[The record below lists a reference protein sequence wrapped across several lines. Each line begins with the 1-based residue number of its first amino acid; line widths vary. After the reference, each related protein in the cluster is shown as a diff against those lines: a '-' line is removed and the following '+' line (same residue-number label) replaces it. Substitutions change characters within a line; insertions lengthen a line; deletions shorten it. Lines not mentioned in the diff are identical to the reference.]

1 MTRTS
6 TFSLRH
12 IFAALAVAVTFS
24 TPALADCWRAG
35 HGMPADH
42 PACCQGRYNM
52 QGGDACPYMD
62 NKMKRHA
69 NPVEMRGKS
78 LGVMVSN
85 LPNAMLDEAGLS
97 HAINVEKVLPDSA
110 AALAGIQ
117 AGDLI
122 TEFAGSPVYSADRLR
137 WLVRKAEPGKALEI
151 KLMREQKPVVVNAT
165 LTPPAPKPNC
175 DMRPGPKP
183 GKQPDMQP
191 DMKPENRT

>member
-42 PACCQGRYNM
+42 PACCKYRHNM
-52 QGGDACPYMD
+52 QGGDACPYMEG
-62 NKMKRHA
+62 KMQRYAKPA
-69 NPVEMRGKS
+69 EMRGKS

-97 HAINVEKVLPDSA
+97 HGINVEKVLPDSA
-110 AALAGIQ
+110 AAVAGIQ

-137 WLVRKAEPGKALEI
+137 WLVRKAEPGKGLEI

-165 LTPPAPKPNC
+165 LIGPAAKPNC
-175 DMRPGPKP
+175 EMRPGPKP
-183 GKQPDMQP
+183 EMQP
-191 DMKPENRT
+191 EMKPETRT

>member
-6 TFSLRH
+6 QFSLRH
-12 IFAALAVAVTFS
+12 IFAALAVAVAFS
-24 TPALADCWRAG
+24 TPALADCWRSG

-42 PACCQGRYNM
+42 PACCKYRHNM
-52 QGGDACPYMD
+52 QGGDACRYMD
-62 NKMKRHA
+62 GRMQRHA
-69 NPVEMRGKS
+69 MPAEMRGKS

-97 HAINVEKVLPDSA
+97 HGVNVEKVLLDSVA
-110 AALAGIQ
+110 AEAGIK

-137 WLVRKAEPGKALEI
+137 WLVRKAEPGKSMEI

-165 LTPPAPKPNC
+165 LVAPEAKPNC
-175 DMRPGPKP
+175 DMQPGPKP
-183 GKQPDMQP
+183 E
-191 DMKPENRT
+191 MKPETRT

>member
-6 TFSLRH
+6 TFTLRH

-42 PACCQGRYNM
+42 PACCQYRHNM
-52 QGGDACPYMD
+52 QDGDACPYMD
-62 NKMKRHA
+62 GRMQRHA
-69 NPVEMRGKS
+69 KPAEMRGKS

-97 HAINVEKVLPDSA
+97 HAIHVEKVLPDSA
-110 AALAGIQ
+110 AAQAGIQ

-137 WLVRKAEPGKALEI
+137 WLVRKTEPGKSLEI

-165 LTPPAPKPNC
+165 LTPPAAKPNC

-183 GKQPDMQP
+183 EMQP
-191 DMKPENRT
+191 EIKPETRT